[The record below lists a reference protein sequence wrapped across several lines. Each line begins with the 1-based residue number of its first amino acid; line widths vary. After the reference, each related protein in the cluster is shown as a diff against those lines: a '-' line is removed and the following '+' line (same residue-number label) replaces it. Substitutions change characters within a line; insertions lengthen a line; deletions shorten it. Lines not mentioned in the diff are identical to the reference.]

1 MAASLVI
8 ITLVFIM
15 TYVISG
21 HVVFSIAK
29 QKGVSSVSA
38 KEDVVNTQQPTDTN
52 QNNHDRDMGSSINI
66 PIKMFTNDLS
76 MTPKQETSNT
86 GENNDSNNIKQ
97 DINDDHTTVIENEAI
112 DDAYFENTLF
122 IGNSRTKGLYLA
134 SAPKGATFYAH
145 EGLLVDNALTKKFI
159 KDGSQTKLS
168 ITEAL
173 EEQTFDYVY
182 IMFGTNELGW
192 VSLDIFIEYYKN
204 IIQAVRQHNQD
215 VTIYVQ
221 SILPV
226 SEKKS
231 KSTQIYTNAN
241 ILKFN
246 AKIMAMCKDENVYYL
261 DTWHSVA
268 NAKGVLPEEASSD
281 GIHLNKKYT
290 DIWLDYIRKHTITE
304 IKS

>member
-8 ITLVFIM
+8 ITLFFIM

-21 HVVFSIAK
+21 HVVFSIDK

-38 KEDVVNTQQPTDTN
+38 KEDVVTTQQPTDTN

-76 MTPKQETSNT
+76 MTHKQGTSNT

-112 DDAYFENTLF
+112 DDTYFENTLF

-192 VSLDIFIEYYKN
+192 VSLDIFIAYYK
-204 IIQAVRQHNQD
+204 
-215 VTIYVQ
+215 
-221 SILPV
+221 
-226 SEKKS
+226 
-231 KSTQIYTNAN
+231 
-241 ILKFN
+241 
-246 AKIMAMCKDENVYYL
+246 
-261 DTWHSVA
+261 
-268 NAKGVLPEEASSD
+268 
-281 GIHLNKKYT
+281 KY
-290 DIWLDYIRKHTITE
+290 HTSRTTT
-304 IKS
+304 

>member
-1 MAASLVI
+1 M
-8 ITLVFIM
+8 
-15 TYVISG
+15 
-21 HVVFSIAK
+21 
-29 QKGVSSVSA
+29 
-38 KEDVVNTQQPTDTN
+38 
-52 QNNHDRDMGSSINI
+52 
-66 PIKMFTNDLS
+66 
-76 MTPKQETSNT
+76 
-86 GENNDSNNIKQ
+86 
-97 DINDDHTTVIENEAI
+97 
-112 DDAYFENTLF
+112 
-122 IGNSRTKGLYLA
+122 
-134 SAPKGATFYAH
+134 
-145 EGLLVDNALTKKFI
+145 
-159 KDGSQTKLS
+159 
-168 ITEAL
+168 
-173 EEQTFDYVY
+173 
-182 IMFGTNELGW
+182 
-192 VSLDIFIEYYKN
+192 
-204 IIQAVRQHNQD
+204 
-215 VTIYVQ
+215 TIYVQ